1 MFRRKLNKISDEDLV
16 EVIVKEK
23 KHEHFGILYDRYS
36 EKVYHKCISFVHDA
50 ELAQDLAH
58 DVFLKTF
65 VNLSKFESRSKF
77 STWLYSLTYNFCID
91 YLRKNNKYIMEN
103 DDQLHQFP
111 DIDEEA
117 TERELL
123 SMEALRLKKVLEI
136 IPHADKMILLMKY
149 QDELSI
155 KDIMEGLNLS
165 ESAVKMRVKRAKL
178 KALETYK
185 ELFKNEG

>member
-1 MFRRKLNKISDEDLV
+1 
-16 EVIVKEK
+16 
-23 KHEHFGILYDRYS
+23 
-36 EKVYHKCISFVHDA
+36 
-50 ELAQDLAH
+50 
-58 DVFLKTF
+58 
-65 VNLSKFESRSKF
+65 
-77 STWLYSLTYNFCID
+77 
-91 YLRKNNKYIMEN
+91 MEN

>member
-1 MFRRKLNKISDEDLV
+1 
-16 EVIVKEK
+16 
-23 KHEHFGILYDRYS
+23 
-36 EKVYHKCISFVHDA
+36 
-50 ELAQDLAH
+50 
-58 DVFLKTF
+58 
-65 VNLSKFESRSKF
+65 
-77 STWLYSLTYNFCID
+77 
-91 YLRKNNKYIMEN
+91 EN

>member
-1 MFRRKLNKISDEDLV
+1 
-16 EVIVKEK
+16 
-23 KHEHFGILYDRYS
+23 
-36 EKVYHKCISFVHDA
+36 
-50 ELAQDLAH
+50 
-58 DVFLKTF
+58 
-65 VNLSKFESRSKF
+65 
-77 STWLYSLTYNFCID
+77 
-91 YLRKNNKYIMEN
+91 MEG
-103 DDQLHQFP
+103 DDKLHQIP

-155 KDIMEGLNLS
+155 KDIMEGLGLS